1 MKLKYK
7 IHDNQH
13 QIYFCKKKELHKIT
27 ECLEKSNSDKNILF
41 VYDDNVNKKIVNN
54 ILDELN
60 SFGCNLFVMECK
72 GSKQNKNEKFL
83 FKILD
88 ILLKNKFTKKSI
100 IISFGGGVVGDVT
113 ALASSLYLRGLIYFC
128 IPTTMTAIVDSS
140 IGGKTAINYKGVI
153 NSIGNY
159 YHPNTVFILEETVKE
174 IPDREYFAGFAEIIK
189 CGLIGKNKILTFLEE
204 ERSGLINRKI
214 EKVFKICLMTLDTKI
229 KFFSGDIYEKNL
241 RLMLNFGHTFAH
253 AIEMAIENNLKK
265 DFIRHGEAV
274 GIGILCEIYYSNKK
288 KNNLFKSV
296 FNFLKSFNLPVN
308 LDNSNIPIKK
318 IKIQNEIY
326 KNLFLDKK
334 KVDKH
339 PRYISLKKKG
349 DPSIKEM
356 KDYDFINDT
365 ILQVIFED
373 K

>member
-1 MKLKYK
+1 VQIKYK
-7 IHDNQH
+7 INDNEH
-13 QIYFCKKKELHKIT
+13 QIYFCKKNQFHKIT
-27 ECLEKSNSDKNILF
+27 ECLEKSQSDKNILF
-41 VYDDNVNKKIVNN
+41 VYDDNVNKETIKN
-54 ILDELN
+54 IIDELN
-60 SFGCNLFVMECK
+60 SFGCNLFVIECK

-88 ILLKNKFTKKSI
+88 TLIKNKFTKKSI

-159 YHPNTVFILEETVKE
+159 YHPDAVFIMEETIKE

-189 CGLIGKNKILTFLEE
+189 CGLIGKNKILEFLEKE
-204 ERSGLINRKI
+204 KKNLINRKI
-214 EKVFKICLMTLDTKI
+214 EKVFMICFMTLNTKI
-229 KFFSGDIYEKNL
+229 KFFSKDIYEKNV

-253 AIEMAIENNLKK
+253 AIEMAIENRLKK

-274 GIGILCEIYYSNKK
+274 GIGILCEIYYSNRK
-288 KNNLFKSV
+288 KNNLFNNVSKY
-296 FNFLKSFNLPVN
+296 LKNFNLPIN
-308 LDNSNIPIKK
+308 LDNSKIPIKK
-318 IKIQNEIY
+318 VRIQNEIY

-349 DPSIKEM
+349 NPSIKEM
-356 KDYDFINDT
+356 KDYDFLNDT
-365 ILQVIFED
+365 ILKVIF
-373 K
+373 KN

>member
-1 MKLKYK
+1 MQLKYK
-7 IHDNQH
+7 IDENEHYVH
-13 QIYFCKKKELHKIT
+13 FCKKDQLKKIT
-27 ECLEKSNSDKNILF
+27 DCLDRSQSDKNVLF
-41 VYDDNVNKKIVNN
+41 VYDNNVNKTIVKS

-60 SFGCNLFVMECK
+60 SFGCNLFVIECK

-88 ILLKNKFTKKSI
+88 VLLKNKFTKRSI

-153 NSIGNY
+153 NSVGNY
-159 YHPNTVFILEETVKE
+159 YHPDAVFILEETIKE
-174 IPDREYFAGFAEIIK
+174 IPEREYFAGFAEIIK
-189 CGLIGKNKILTFLEE
+189 CGLIGKNKILTYLKKEKNE
-204 ERSGLINRKI
+204 LINRKI
-214 EKVFKICLMTLDTKI
+214 EKVFKICFMTLNEKI
-229 KFFSGDIYEKNL
+229 KFFSKDIYENNT

-274 GIGILCEIYYSNKK
+274 GIGILCEIYYSSKS
-288 KNNLFKSV
+288 KNSLFQTV
-296 FNFLKSFNLPVN
+296 LDYLEQFNLPVN
-308 LDNSNIPIKK
+308 LNNSNIPIKK
-318 IKIQNEIY
+318 VKIQNEIY
-326 KNLFLDKK
+326 HNLFLDKK
-334 KVDKH
+334 RVDKH

-349 DPSIKEM
+349 NPSIQEM

-365 ILQVIFED
+365 ILKVIFG